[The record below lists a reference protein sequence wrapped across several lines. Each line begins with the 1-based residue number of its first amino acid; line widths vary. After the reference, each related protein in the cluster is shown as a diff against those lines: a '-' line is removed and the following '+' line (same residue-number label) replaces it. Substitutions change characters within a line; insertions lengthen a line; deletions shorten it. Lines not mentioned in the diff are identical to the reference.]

1 MSKVKFISVQFL
13 RDQTPIEDN
22 VDADK
27 LTPWIY
33 KAQDTKLQQALGTTF
48 YDRLKQGTIDTI
60 EGGANP
66 LNALELALIKDYIK
80 QMLVEWTFYLCMP
93 HLNYKMTNKAVSQ
106 ENAQFSNPS
115 ALDEIKYLRANQK
128 NLAEFYTKRLI
139 EYLCDHTED
148 FPEYNNPADKENL
161 HKSKRAYSSGIAM
174 PKGNKRS
181 YSKFYKRY
189 TD

>member
-48 YDRLKQGTIDTI
+48 YNRLKQGVIDT
-60 EGGANP
+60 EESGANP
-66 LNALELALIKDYIK
+66 LNADEIELIQDYIK
-80 QMLVEWTFYLCMP
+80 PMVVEWVFYMVIP
-93 HLNYKMTNKAVSQ
+93 HLNMKMTNKAVSQ
-106 ENAQFSNPS
+106 ENSQFSQPS
-115 ALDEIKYLRANQK
+115 ALDEVKYLRANAK

-139 EYLCDHTED
+139 TYLCDKSKD
-148 FPEYNNPADKENL
+148 FPEYNNPADDENL
-161 HKSKRAYSSGIAM
+161 HKSNRAYSSGVAF
-174 PKGNKRS
+174 PRGKRS
-181 YSKFYKRY
+181 YSKFYKRNI
-189 TD
+189 D